1 MMKKILIRFS
11 LLLFIGAFALSACK
25 DKNDDDDSNPPPVV
39 TSDFKAQVDGVGF
52 TGDLRTAQIDK
63 NNNLIIYSVD
73 DQDAAISL
81 NVKNFEGD
89 GTYVLKATSQNVAL
103 YSPDTSGTVIYST
116 NGENGNGSLI
126 VTQWISTDSL
136 ISGSFSFD
144 AQLASDTMIVEINN
158 GVFNNIK
165 VKFSDD
171 EVPESDN
178 SFSVKIDGALWE
190 QKGDNV
196 TGLLDTTLT
205 ITASNFV
212 EFSSFLV
219 KIPGNIVEGSYDLG
233 VGTNYTIT
241 YTSLS
246 TTFLSVSGIITVIS
260 HDLTNKHIKAIFTFE
275 GVDNLGNELGFTDGE
290 FELDY
295 P

>member
-11 LLLFIGAFALSACK
+11 LILSMGVLVLGSCK
-25 DKNDDDDSNPPPVV
+25 DNNDDGDGDKPPEV

-63 NNNLIIYSVD
+63 TNNLIVYSVD

-81 NVKNFEGD
+81 NIKNFLGD
-89 GTYVLKATSQNVAL
+89 GTYVLKATTQNVGL
-103 YSPDTSGTVIYST
+103 YSPDTSGTLIYST

-126 VTQWISTDSL
+126 VTQWVSTDSL
-136 ISGSFSFD
+136 ISGTFSFD
-144 AQLASDTMIVEINN
+144 AQLASDTMIVDVNN

-178 SFSVKIDGALWE
+178 SFSVKIDGDMWE
-190 QKGDNV
+190 QDGASV
-196 TGLLDTTLT
+196 TGKLDTTLSIMAT
-205 ITASNFV
+205 NTA

-219 KIPGNIVEGSYDLG
+219 KIPGNIAEGSYDLG
-233 VGTNYTIT
+233 VGTNYTII
-241 YTSLS
+241 YTTLS
-246 TTFLSVSGIITVIS
+246 TTFLPASGIITVLE
-260 HDLTNKHIKAIFTFE
+260 HDLTNKHIEATFAFE
-275 GVDNLGNELGFTDGE
+275 GVDNLGNELGFTEGK
-290 FELDY
+290 FEVDY
-295 P
+295 Q